1 MPNVSQLLRMQ
12 DYRPS
17 QLQNILF
24 VRRKSR
30 IGAERA
36 AMPNR
41 EEDDVDRLD
50 WKIIAALEE
59 DGRRSFAE
67 LGEAVGLSKSPCW
80 SRVRSLEGSGVI
92 HGYTARLDPFALGLA
107 VQSFVE
113 VRISLDA
120 HADFEAAVMAH
131 PAVVECH
138 TTAGDSDYMLKIFA
152 RSVDHLD
159 ELLRH
164 DLSKLPGVH
173 RLSTVVCLKT
183 IKQQGRLAEWA
194 RMTEQQRR

>member
-1 MPNVSQLLRMQ
+1 M
-12 DYRPS
+12 
-17 QLQNILF
+17 
-24 VRRKSR
+24 
-30 IGAERA
+30 
-36 AMPNR
+36 
-41 EEDDVDRLD
+41 DRLD
-50 WKIIAALEE
+50 WKIIDALER
-59 DGRRSFAE
+59 DGRKSFAD

-80 SRVRSLEGSGVI
+80 TRVRSLEEQGVI
-92 HGYTARLDPFALGLA
+92 RGYAARLDPFALGLE

-138 TTAGDSDYMLKIFA
+138 TTAGDSDYMLKVFA

-183 IKQQGRLAEWA
+183 IKRQGHLAEWA
-194 RMTEQQRR
+194 RTTEQR

>member
-1 MPNVSQLLRMQ
+1 M
-12 DYRPS
+12 D
-17 QLQNILF
+17 
-24 VRRKSR
+24 K
-30 IGAERA
+30 
-36 AMPNR
+36 
-41 EEDDVDRLD
+41 LD
-50 WKIIAALEE
+50 WKIVAGLEE
-59 DGRRSFAE
+59 DGRQSFAE

-80 SRVRSLEGSGVI
+80 SRVRSLEETGI
-92 HGYTARLDPFALGLA
+92 IQGYSARLNPAALGLE

-120 HADFEAAVMAH
+120 HTEFEAAVIAH

-138 TTAGDSDYMLKIFA
+138 TTAGDSDYMLKVFA

-173 RLSTVVCLKT
+173 RLASVVCLKT
-183 IKQQGRLAEWA
+183 IKQQGRLAQWGLI
-194 RMTEQQRR
+194 TEQQRR

>member
-1 MPNVSQLLRMQ
+1 M
-12 DYRPS
+12 
-17 QLQNILF
+17 
-24 VRRKSR
+24 
-30 IGAERA
+30 
-36 AMPNR
+36 
-41 EEDDVDRLD
+41 DRLD
-50 WKIIAALEE
+50 WKIVDALEQ
-59 DGRRSFAE
+59 DGRQSFAE
-67 LGEAVGLSKSPCW
+67 LGETVGLSKSPCW
-80 SRVRSLEGSGVI
+80 SRVRSLEEQGVI
-92 HGYTARLDPFALGLA
+92 QGYAARLDPVALGLA

-120 HADFEAAVMAH
+120 HTEFEAAVMAH

-159 ELLRH
+159 ELLRY

-173 RLSTVVCLKT
+173 RLATVVCLKT

-194 RMTEQQRR
+194 RTTEQRA